1 MTQLN
6 NLDDELNDLDLSQID
21 ADSDKL
27 AGIVSM
33 KPLNSRLFH
42 GDAYFYCKRDS
53 QDTIN
58 RIDIVM
64 SKLIEMLKER
74 EDEAFKTGD

>member
-6 NLDDELNDLDLSQID
+6 SLDDELNDLDLSQID
-21 ADSDKL
+21 TDSNKL

-42 GDAYFYCKRDS
+42 GDAYQYCRRDS